1 MTVWELVTSPLGQDP
16 AYHAFADQRTLFGI
30 PHFLNVAS
38 NLPFMLVGA
47 WGLQAASRERTS
59 PLYMAWMTVFAGVFL
74 TGLGSAWYH
83 LAPHNGTLFWDRL
96 AMAIGFMGIVA
107 IVLGEYVSARLARV
121 ALLPLVVAGTGSV
134 VYWLYSESLGAGDL
148 RPYALAQFL
157 PAIVLPLI
165 VIARPR
171 RSDLG
176 RYLIFAFLAY
186 AVAKAAEVYD
196 HEVYAATTV
205 VSGHTLKHLLAALGL
220 FALVVG
226 LRRRQHV

>member
-1 MTVWELVTSPLGQDP
+1 MTVWDLIASPLGQDP

-30 PHFLNVAS
+30 PHFWNVVS

-47 WGLQAASRERTS
+47 LGLRTVAGARTS
-59 PLYMAWMTVFAGVFL
+59 PLYAAWLTVFTGVFL
-74 TGLGSAWYH
+74 TGVGSAWYH
-83 LAPHNGTLFWDRL
+83 LSPHNGSLFWDRL
-96 AMAIGFMGIVA
+96 AMAIGFMGLVA
-107 IVLGEYVSARLARV
+107 VVLGEYVSARLAKL
-121 ALLPLVVAGTGSV
+121 ALLPLLLAGAGTV

-157 PAIVLPLI
+157 PVIVLPLV
-165 VIARPR
+165 VITRLK

-176 RYLIFAFLAY
+176 QYLMFVFLAY

-196 HEVYAATTV
+196 HEVYTATQF

-226 LRRRQHV
+226 LRRRQRV